1 MKAPRI
7 VSSLFR
13 ISLAAIFAF
22 ALGAGAFTPT
32 ARVHAA
38 GKAGHEFIYYND
50 AAHDVEVGWWIYC
63 LNGQQFH
70 SGKTS
75 PYYSEIA
82 SDC

>member
-1 MKAPRI
+1 MKTVRVVRSI
-7 VSSLFR
+7 VR
-13 ISLAAIFAF
+13 ISLSALLAF
-22 ALGAGAFTPT
+22 ALGAGVFTPH

-50 AAHDVEVGWWIYC
+50 ANHDVEVGYWIYC
-63 LNGQQFH
+63 SNGQEYH

-75 PYYSEIA
+75 PYYTEIP